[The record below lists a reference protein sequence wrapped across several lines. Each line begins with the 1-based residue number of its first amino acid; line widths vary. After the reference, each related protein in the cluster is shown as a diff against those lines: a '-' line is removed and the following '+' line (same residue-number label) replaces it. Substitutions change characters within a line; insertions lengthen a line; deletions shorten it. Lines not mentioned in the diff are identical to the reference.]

1 MCKTD
6 KTQIVFATN
15 NAHKLSEVREILGS
29 RYDVL
34 SLRDIN
40 CFDDIPETAD
50 TIMGNALLK
59 VQYVKEHFGY
69 DCFADDTGLEVAA
82 LGGEPGVHS
91 ARYDDST
98 DHDSVANM
106 RKLLRN
112 LEGVSDRRARFL
124 TVIALIQGSETHTF
138 EGIVNGTITHERH
151 GSDGFGYDPI
161 FAPTAEELALLP
173 SLSGTPTFAE
183 MSSEEKNTISHRGRA
198 IRKLVDYLTNKEQ

>member
-82 LGGEPGVHS
+82 LGGEPGVYS

-98 DHDSVANM
+98 DHDSEANM

-198 IRKLVDYLTNKEQ
+198 TRKLVDYLTNKEQ

>member
-98 DHDSVANM
+98 DHDSEANM

-198 IRKLVDYLTNKEQ
+198 TRKLVDYLTNKEQ